1 MSEEFKIRLDKE
13 DKDLDFDE
21 SEDEEP
27 LESEEPLENLEEDD
41 SW

>member
-13 DKDLDFDE
+13 DEGLDFDE
-21 SEDEEP
+21 SEDEEVP
-27 LESEEPLENLEEDD
+27 ESEEPLENLNEDD